1 MIRLIF
7 FLLPIIGFSQ
17 NCENPILDE
26 VLENENVNQYFQ
38 LALSFNILE
47 LDFLNNCDS
56 DTSYT
61 MFVPGNSVPTEST
74 AAILTLPGDLID
86 YISYY
91 IHPESINFLDLNE
104 DIEMIDGNMSNIYV
118 TQSIDDYNVMI
129 NQANITIPDICA
141 CNGVIHIIDDLI
153 WANNYNTN
161 LYENN
166 SIKHYYDP
174 IQNTI
179 TIYSNIKS
187 GELKIIDINGKTVIS
202 QNMSS
207 HSTIDISN
215 INSGLYFISYSDKN
229 SIYIKKILIN

>member
-1 MIRLIF
+1 
-7 FLLPIIGFSQ
+7 
-17 NCENPILDE
+17 
-26 VLENENVNQYFQ
+26 
-38 LALSFNILE
+38 
-47 LDFLNNCDS
+47 
-56 DTSYT
+56 

-229 SIYIKKILIN
+229 NIYNKKILIN